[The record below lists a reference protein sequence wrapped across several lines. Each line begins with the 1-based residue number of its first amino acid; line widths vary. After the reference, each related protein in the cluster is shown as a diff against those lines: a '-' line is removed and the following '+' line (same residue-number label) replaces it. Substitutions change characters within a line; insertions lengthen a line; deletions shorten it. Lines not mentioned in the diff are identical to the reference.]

1 MTVMLNAQDFSIN
14 VKSTY
19 GTYTGVAT
27 DVVDTIESI
36 SKVVDVNRGYLYYY
50 DVLIDIDTLSGGG
63 GEAVTVALSGSN
75 DNVNYTSITSLTYA
89 ASADT
94 IIRLNNLS
102 GTTQTIASY
111 TITSNLVD
119 TTSAYNIITDTTGL
133 SGYPADTMAV
143 PQVTSTTEGTQTVAA
158 QTITFNQGGIM
169 WNYLKV
175 TLTGT
180 TANSYVELQAIKVKV
195 VEIP

>member
-1 MTVMLNAQDFSIN
+1 MAIAQDFSIN
-14 VKSTY
+14 VRSTY

-27 DVVDTIESI
+27 DVVDTIETL
-36 SKVVDVNRGYLYYY
+36 SKVVDVNRACLYYY
-50 DVLIDIDTLSGGG
+50 DVLIDIDTVSGGG

-75 DNVNYTSITSLTYA
+75 DNSNYTSITSLTYA

-111 TITSNLVD
+111 TITSNIVD
-119 TTSAYNIITDTTGL
+119 TVATYNLVTDTTGL
-133 SGYPADTMAV
+133 SGYPADTVIV
-143 PQVTSTTEGTQTVAA
+143 PQVTSTTEGTQTVAS
-158 QTITFNQGGIM
+158 QTITYNEGGIM

-180 TANSYVELQAIKVKV
+180 TADSNVELQAIKVKV
-195 VEIP
+195 VEIPR